1 MQAEAAPTS
10 ADAPKGLKTAGIV
23 AVLVAAGV
31 VAAGAVVR
39 HGDTQSAQSWSDAR
53 SVPTVHLV
61 AAKGA
66 SASDALTLPGTMQA
80 WNAAKLYAR
89 VGGYVSAWYKDIGA
103 QVGAGTPLGK
113 IDTPELDQQIV
124 SARAA
129 LVSAQAHAALAHSTA
144 ARWNDLLTD
153 NSVSKQEADEKN
165 GDLAVRN
172 AAVMA
177 ARADLGRL
185 LAQKAFS
192 TVRAP
197 FAGMVT
203 SRNSDIGDLVGPGA
217 SVQQPMFSV
226 ADTRKIRIYI
236 NVPQNYSAG
245 MTPGLTATL
254 TTPDDP
260 TRSFAA
266 HVIGNSGEINQQ
278 SGTFQ
283 VQLIAD
289 NPDGALKPGG
299 YAQVRFDVRGQSG
312 TVQIPSSALIFRA
325 QGTQIATVGADHHV
339 HLRPITIGR
348 DLGPTVEVTSGLSP
362 AEKTVDNPPDS
373 LTNGELVRV
382 EDGAH
387 G

>member
-1 MQAEAAPTS
+1 MQAEPVQAP
-10 ADAPKGLKTAGIV
+10 APKGLKAAGII
-23 AVLVAAGV
+23 AVVVAAGV

-39 HGDTQSAQSWSDAR
+39 RGDTHDAQTWSDAR

-61 AAKGA
+61 AVKGA
-66 SASDALTLPGTMQA
+66 STSDALTLPGTMQA

-103 QVGAGTPLGK
+103 VVGAGTPLGK
-113 IDTPELDQQIV
+113 IDTPELDQQIIA
-124 SARAA
+124 ARAA
-129 LVSAQAHAALAHSTA
+129 LVSAQAHASLARSTA

-172 AAVMA
+172 AAVLS

-197 FAGMVT
+197 FAGIVT
-203 SRNSDIGDLVGPGA
+203 SRSSDIGDLVGPGA
-217 SVQQPMFSV
+217 SAQQPMFAV
-226 ADTRKIRIYI
+226 AETGKIRIYV
-236 NVPQNYSAG
+236 NVPQTNSAG
-245 MTPGLTATL
+245 MTPGLSATL
-254 TTPDDP
+254 TTPDYP
-260 TRSFAA
+260 ARSFTAR
-266 HVIGNSGEINQQ
+266 VIGNSGAINPQT
-278 SGTFQ
+278 GTFQ

-289 NPDGALKPGG
+289 NADGALKPGG
-299 YAQVRFDVRGQSG
+299 YAQVRFDVRGQGG

-325 QGTQIATVGADHHV
+325 QGTQIATVGADRHI
-339 HLRPITIGR
+339 HLRAVKIGR
-348 DLGPTVEVTSGLSP
+348 DLGQTVEVTSGLSGVQ
-362 AEKTVDNPPDS
+362 KIVDNPPDS
-373 LTNGELVRV
+373 LSDGKLVRV

>member
-1 MQAEAAPTS
+1 MQAEPVQAP
-10 ADAPKGLKTAGIV
+10 APKGLKTAGIV
-23 AVLVAAGV
+23 AVVAAVGI
-31 VAAGAVVR
+31 VAAGALVR
-39 HGDTQSAQSWSDAR
+39 RGDTHEAQTWSDAR
-53 SVPTVHLV
+53 SIPAVHLV
-61 AAKGA
+61 AVKGS

-89 VGGYVSAWYKDIGA
+89 VGGYVSAWYNDIGA
-103 QVGAGTPLGK
+103 VVGAGTPLGK

-129 LVSAQAHAALAHSTA
+129 LVSAQAHASLARSTA

-172 AAVMA
+172 AAVQA

-197 FAGMVT
+197 FAGTVT
-203 SRNSDIGDLVGPGA
+203 ARNADIGDLVGPGA
-217 SVQQPMFSV
+217 SVQQPMFAV
-226 ADTRKIRIYI
+226 ADTRKIRIYVS
-236 NVPQNYSAG
+236 VPQNYSAG
-245 MTPGLTATL
+245 MTPGLSATL
-254 TTPDDP
+254 TTPDYP
-260 TRSFAA
+260 SRSFSA
-266 HVIGNSGEINQQ
+266 HVIGNSGAINQQ
-278 SGTFQ
+278 TGTFQ

-289 NPDGALKPGG
+289 NADGALKPGG
-299 YAQVRFDVRGQSG
+299 YAQVRFDVRGQGG

-325 QGTQIATVGADHHV
+325 HGTQIATVGADHHI
-339 HLRPITIGR
+339 HLRPITVGR
-348 DLGPTVEVTSGLSP
+348 DLGQTVEVTAGLSTGQ
-362 AEKTVDNPPDS
+362 KIVDNPPDS
-373 LTNGELVRV
+373 LADGELVRV
-382 EDGAH
+382 EDRTH

>member
-1 MQAEAAPTS
+1 MQAEPLQAP
-10 ADAPKGLKTAGIV
+10 APKGLKAAGIV
-23 AVLVAAGV
+23 ALVAAIGV

-39 HGDTQSAQSWSDAR
+39 RGDTHDAQTWSDAR
-53 SVPTVHLV
+53 SVPAVHLI
-61 AAKGA
+61 AAKGS

-103 QVGAGTPLGK
+103 PVGAGTPLGR

-129 LVSAQAHAALAHSTA
+129 LVSAQAHASLARSTA

-153 NSVSKQEADEKN
+153 NSVSRQEADEKN

-172 AAVMA
+172 AAVQS

-197 FAGMVT
+197 FAGTVT

-226 ADTRKIRIYI
+226 ADTRKIRIYVD
-236 NVPQNYSAG
+236 VPQNYSAG
-245 MTPGLTATL
+245 MTPGLAATL
-254 TTPDDP
+254 TTPDYP
-260 TRSFAA
+260 SRSFTA
-266 HVIGNSGEINQQ
+266 HVVGNSGAINQQ
-278 SGTFQ
+278 TGTFQ

-289 NPDGALKPGG
+289 NSDGALKPGG
-299 YAQVRFDVRGQSG
+299 YAQVKFDVRGQSG

-325 QGTQIATVGADHHV
+325 QGTQVATVSADRHIQ
-339 HLRPITIGR
+339 LRSISVGR
-348 DLGPTVEVTSGLSP
+348 DLGQTVEVTSGLS
-362 AEKTVDNPPDS
+362 AAQKIVDNPPDS
-373 LTNGELVRV
+373 LADGELVRV
-382 EDGAH
+382 EDKTRG
-387 G
+387 

>member
-1 MQAEAAPTS
+1 MQAEPVQAP
-10 ADAPKGLKTAGIV
+10 APKGLKTAGVV
-23 AVLVAAGV
+23 AVVAAIGV
-31 VAAGAVVR
+31 VAAGAMVR
-39 HGDTQSAQSWSDAR
+39 RGDTQTAQAWSDAR

-103 QVGAGTPLGK
+103 SVGAGTPLGR
-113 IDTPELDQQIV
+113 IDTPELDQQIA

-129 LVSAQAHAALAHSTA
+129 LVSAQAHASLARSTA

-165 GDLAVRN
+165 GDLAVRT
-172 AAVMA
+172 AAVQA

-197 FAGMVT
+197 FAGTVT
-203 SRNSDIGDLVGPGA
+203 SRNADIGDLVGPGA

-226 ADTRKIRIYI
+226 ADTRKIRIYV

-254 TTPDDP
+254 TTPDYP
-260 TRSFAA
+260 ARTFNA
-266 HVIGNSGEINQQ
+266 HVIGNSGAINQQ
-278 SGTFQ
+278 TGTFQ

-289 NPDGALKPGG
+289 NADGALKPGG
-299 YAQVRFDVRGQSG
+299 YAQVKFDVRGQTG

-325 QGTQIATVGADHHV
+325 QGTQVATVGADRHI
-339 HLRPITIGR
+339 HLRPVTIGR
-348 DLGPTVEVTSGLSP
+348 DLGPSVEITSGLS
-362 AEKTVDNPPDS
+362 AAQKIVDNPPDS
-373 LTNGELVRV
+373 LADGELVRV
-382 EDGAH
+382 EDKTH

>member
-1 MQAEAAPTS
+1 MQAEPLQAP
-10 ADAPKGLKTAGIV
+10 APKGLKAAGIV
-23 AVLVAAGV
+23 AVVAAIGV

-39 HGDTQSAQSWSDAR
+39 RGDTHEAQTWSDAR
-53 SVPTVHLV
+53 SVPTVHLI
-61 AAKGA
+61 AAKGS

-103 QVGAGTPLGK
+103 VVGAGSPLGK

-129 LVSAQAHAALAHSTA
+129 MVSAKAQARHAPI
-144 ARWNDLLTD
+144 
-153 NSVSKQEADEKN
+153 
-165 GDLAVRN
+165 
-172 AAVMA
+172 
-177 ARADLGRL
+177 
-185 LAQKAFS
+185 

-197 FAGMVT
+197 FAGTVT

-226 ADTRKIRIYI
+226 ADTRKIRIYV

-254 TTPDDP
+254 TTPDYP
-260 TRSFAA
+260 SRSFSA
-266 HVIGNSGEINQQ
+266 HVIGNSGAIAQQ
-278 SGTFQ
+278 TGTFQ

-289 NPDGALKPGG
+289 NSDGALKPGG
-299 YAQVRFDVRGQSG
+299 YAQVKFDVRGQGS

-325 QGTQIATVGADHHV
+325 KGTQVATVSADRHV
-339 HLRPITIGR
+339 HLRSISVGR
-348 DLGPTVEVTSGLSP
+348 DLGQTVEVTSGLSGSQQI
-362 AEKTVDNPPDS
+362 VDNPPDS
-373 LTNGELVRV
+373 LADGELVRV
-382 EDGAH
+382 EDKTRG
-387 G
+387 